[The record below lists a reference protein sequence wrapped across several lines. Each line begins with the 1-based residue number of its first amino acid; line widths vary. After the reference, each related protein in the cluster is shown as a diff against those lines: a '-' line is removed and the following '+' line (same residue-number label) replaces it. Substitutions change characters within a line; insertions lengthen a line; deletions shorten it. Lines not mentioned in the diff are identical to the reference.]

1 MTFTERQGKFSLL
14 NLWLVKCGTVVVWFL
29 KFEHETGSPFT
40 TLPGAL
46 PNLSFPFFPA
56 PSQCPPPPPP
66 LLRLYSN
73 HFLLVPP
80 LIEGVYVINKG
91 GSSLTKVAWL
101 QGLIGKLGGFNLLP

>member
-46 PNLSFPFFPA
+46 PNLSFPFFSA
-56 PSQCPPPPPP
+56 SSQCLPPGRPPVEH
-66 LLRLYSN
+66 LVECLTRHHRLVGIDTALATI
-73 HFLLVPP
+73 FLQFLHSH
-80 LIEGVYVINKG
+80 KG
-91 GSSLTKVAWL
+91 KYYN
-101 QGLIGKLGGFNLLP
+101 QGE